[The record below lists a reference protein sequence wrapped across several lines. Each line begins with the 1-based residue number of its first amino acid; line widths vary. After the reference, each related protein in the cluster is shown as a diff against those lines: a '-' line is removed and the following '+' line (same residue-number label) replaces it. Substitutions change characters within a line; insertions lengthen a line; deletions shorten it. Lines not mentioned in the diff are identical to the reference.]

1 MTYYGIASLA
11 IALELVLSPTLAPV
25 VLQEDTA
32 DAQAS
37 EAFKFGLIMD
47 KLKRLVTPNVVIPA
61 ILLLEVVGCLGIIAK
76 IACTTFEPMESSIA
90 SYRCILDRH

>member
-1 MTYYGIASLA
+1 MTYYGITSLT
-11 IALELVLSPTLAPV
+11 IACPGACSPTLASV

-76 IACTTFEPMESSIA
+76 IACTTIERMESSIA